1 MGPTMS
7 GPEDIPIVKGTC
19 GILCLTEQEVQLDEI
34 GPCIKCGKCVEV
46 CPMGLMPLFL
56 ASAVE
61 QRLYDIAE
69 TYHAVDCIDCG
80 CCTYICP
87 AKRTLNQWIG
97 MAKNEIKANQR
108 RTAAAK

>member
-7 GPEDIPIVKGTC
+7 GPEDIPIVWVP
-19 GILCLTEQEVQLDEI
+19 ILALLTRSTIDEI

-87 AKRTLNQWIG
+87 AKRPLNQWIG
-97 MAKNEIKANQR
+97 MAKNEIKAKQR
-108 RTAAAK
+108 RAAAAK

>member
-1 MGPTMS
+1 
-7 GPEDIPIVKGTC
+7 
-19 GILCLTEQEVQLDEI
+19 
-34 GPCIKCGKCVEV
+34 
-46 CPMGLMPLFL
+46 MGLMPLL

-87 AKRTLNQWIG
+87 AKRPLNQWIG
-97 MAKNEIKANQR
+97 MAKRNKSQTKTSSR
-108 RTAAAK
+108 SYKQ